1 MDVYCSFGAGP
12 ANCRFDDESRVVS
25 VPWFLFVL
33 SESDDPTAQATGG
46 SLLAADARHGTESL
60 SFTADDADS
69 GIHTVAVQL
78 GGTTVES
85 FDFGPA
91 CRFTDWNA
99 CPLSQSRTLDI
110 DTTQVP
116 DGAYPLRFV
125 VADAADNVNTVD
137 TGRTI
142 TVANQPPTSPAP
154 PPSASPT
161 SGGGGDHPTAGTA
174 AADRGQHN
182 GSGGAGDAV
191 LTATLVN
198 RRQAMLVPYRRSA
211 VTISGRLTQRDG
223 TPIAGARL
231 DVGSQTVV
239 PGLPGP
245 DGGQAITD
253 DDGRWSVTTARGPSR
268 EVTVAWRAFD
278 RDRSYA
284 ETTRL
289 SLLVRAGASLAV
301 RPRRVGNGGLVTLS
315 GRLLGMPYPD
325 GGVLVTL
332 QGRPRHGGHW
342 RTFAVTRSK
351 AGGRFRSRYRFTRVA
366 GGVRMFLFRARVNRQ
381 DGYPYEAGIAGRR
394 SRPGR
399 TAGRTWQG
407 EGAWRAAHASDRGRR
422 LAPRRFQAR
431 LRDRL
436 RARVAHE
443 QLGTDRP
450 ARDQVDGG
458 EAGGGGQL
466 AVQRD
471 PRSSRRRPARW
482 PWRRWSASP
491 PSTRLR
497 ADARTLR
504 APGALSPS
512 RPSTSTTASRPRAAT
527 RRACSTTRS
536 IAWAWLSAEVPSA
549 VAAAGAGPPSSQS
562 EISSG
567 RTPASTRLTC
577 GALAVAGLSRD
588 ARRSAAGP
596 ASCPRARAR

>member
-1 MDVYCSFGAGP
+1 MRTLLALALVTAVAVLTLAVPARAGTYEMVQCRSAPARDVSSDWRAYGPGGLFDACGGDDAFGLRMGEMPYDSTGGLTIAVPASRPHVTIAGVDAVIAVARERDQFAFLRWFSGGSVLLDQEMTGWSQSVSRTPPAGARDFTMDVYCSFGAGP

-46 SLLAADARHGTESL
+46 SLLGADAGHGTESL
-60 SFTADDADS
+60 SFSADDGDS

-78 GGTTVES
+78 GGTTVGS
-85 FDFGPA
+85 FDFGSA

-99 CPLSQSRTLDI
+99 CPLSQRRTLDI

-116 DGAYPLRFV
+116 DGDYPLRFV

-142 TVANQPPTSPAP
+142 TIANQPPTPPAP
-154 PPSASPT
+154 PPSAGAT
-161 SGGGGDHPTAGTA
+161 SGGGDHPTADTA

-198 RRQAMLVPYRRSA
+198 RRQAMLVPYRRSS

-332 QGRPRHGGHW
+332 QGRPRRGGHW

-351 AGGRFRSRYRFTRVA
+351 ADGRFRSRYRFTRVA

-381 DGYPYEAGIAGRR
+381 DGYPYEAGIAG
-394 SRPGR
+394 SAKVSVRP
-399 TAGRTWQG
+399 
-407 EGAWRAAHASDRGRR
+407 
-422 LAPRRFQAR
+422 
-431 LRDRL
+431 
-436 RARVAHE
+436 
-443 QLGTDRP
+443 
-450 ARDQVDGG
+450 
-458 EAGGGGQL
+458 
-466 AVQRD
+466 
-471 PRSSRRRPARW
+471 
-482 PWRRWSASP
+482 
-491 PSTRLR
+491 
-497 ADARTLR
+497 
-504 APGALSPS
+504 
-512 RPSTSTTASRPRAAT
+512 
-527 RRACSTTRS
+527 
-536 IAWAWLSAEVPSA
+536 
-549 VAAAGAGPPSSQS
+549 
-562 EISSG
+562 
-567 RTPASTRLTC
+567 
-577 GALAVAGLSRD
+577 
-588 ARRSAAGP
+588 
-596 ASCPRARAR
+596 